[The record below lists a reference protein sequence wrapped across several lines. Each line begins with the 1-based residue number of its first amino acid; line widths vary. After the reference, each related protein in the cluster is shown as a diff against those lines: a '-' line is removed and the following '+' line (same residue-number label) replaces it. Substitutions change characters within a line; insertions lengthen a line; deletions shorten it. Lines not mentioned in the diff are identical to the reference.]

1 MLEREEGLRLLL
13 RASDQIR
20 GNVSRRDGFQSGD
33 EKEAHLIFRL
43 GLSICPRMKMS
54 FRQIDLLLANGDIP
68 EDELR
73 KASSR
78 LGFSRLRTVDP
89 YLYRPYESATDSGG
103 RGVC

>member
-1 MLEREEGLRLLL
+1 MCQGGWVSEWRRERGSFDIPIGSVNLSAYE
-13 RASDQIR
+13 
-20 GNVSRRDGFQSGD
+20 NV
-33 EKEAHLIFRL
+33 
-43 GLSICPRMKMS
+43 
-54 FRQIDLLLANGDIP
+54 LLANGDIP